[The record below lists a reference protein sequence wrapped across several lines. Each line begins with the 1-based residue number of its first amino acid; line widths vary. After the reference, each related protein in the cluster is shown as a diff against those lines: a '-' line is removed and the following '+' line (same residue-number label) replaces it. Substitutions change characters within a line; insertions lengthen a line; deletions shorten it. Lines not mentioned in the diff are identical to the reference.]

1 LHLVGTAAA
10 TYSDFGDGAIHR
22 IHYNDTGLFQDY
34 CDIAFALSTNGAQLT
49 MKKQSNTWIII
60 ILILNL
66 PGELRYKTDGKF
78 IPLATP
84 GPNSPGDIESF
95 IYLIFQQMAMASEG
109 IWMWDAVD
117 SSHFVNKACICMI
130 LGDMLG
136 SAKLN
141 GMAGHSA
148 VCRDQFSKVQG
159 ACSSLQK
166 GAKAQY
172 YPMSPPDNEKWE
184 YNQN

>member
-1 LHLVGTAAA
+1 MLLIRALFVNADTSRLLQHRDSLLQQALHLVGTAAA

-141 GMAGHSA
+141 GMALWRRMLLPLGL
-148 VCRDQFSKVQG
+148 VF
-159 ACSSLQK
+159 
-166 GAKAQY
+166 
-172 YPMSPPDNEKWE
+172 
-184 YNQN
+184 